1 MPAECI
7 GAMAGFRTFADALD
21 TSAAIRRARHCH
33 PGIRQCDNH
42 QHPVVGTG
50 EIEIELEDG
59 SGEDR
64 AKLMEV
70 FPPLESDGDDGSM
83 IGE

>member
-1 MPAECI
+1 M
-7 GAMAGFRTFADALD
+7 L
-21 TSAAIRRARHCH
+21 
-33 PGIRQCDNH
+33 Q
-42 QHPVVGTG
+42 
-50 EIEIELEDG
+50 IELADG

-70 FPPLESDGDDGSM
+70 FPPLESDGDDGSV